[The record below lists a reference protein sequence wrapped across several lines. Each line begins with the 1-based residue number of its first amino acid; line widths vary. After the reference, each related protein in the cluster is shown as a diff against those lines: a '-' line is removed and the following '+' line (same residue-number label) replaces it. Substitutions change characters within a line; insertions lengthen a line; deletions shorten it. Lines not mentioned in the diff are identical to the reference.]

1 MDIMKKFRY
10 IFILLVCLSI
20 ALSANSMYSLTG
32 VKQVYPVVE
41 IMASKVPQN
50 YKSTI
55 LKELNILLTK
65 LDIDTKG
72 YSDRAIGVL
81 VSESYVDKHLVIT
94 MELLIGEQVRRL
106 DISEKTFALTYQN
119 RESFIVEDIDQLDE
133 YIEGSL
139 EELLDKFTMQYQEE
153 NKDIVKVRVK
163 EGDFASQMAYER
175 DYEKAIKRAK
185 KSKKDVMF
193 VLMANYCPWCRKFE
207 DRVLMKKDIN
217 DLVHKKYIPLILNR
231 EEGKFPKE
239 FNKSV
244 TPIVHFISYKD
255 SKSYKSVVGYNSR
268 DEFLY
273 ILQSSKKSP

>member
-133 YIEGSL
+133 YI
-139 EELLDKFTMQYQEE
+139 
-153 NKDIVKVRVK
+153 
-163 EGDFASQMAYER
+163 
-175 DYEKAIKRAK
+175 
-185 KSKKDVMF
+185 
-193 VLMANYCPWCRKFE
+193 
-207 DRVLMKKDIN
+207 
-217 DLVHKKYIPLILNR
+217 
-231 EEGKFPKE
+231 
-239 FNKSV
+239 
-244 TPIVHFISYKD
+244 
-255 SKSYKSVVGYNSR
+255 
-268 DEFLY
+268 
-273 ILQSSKKSP
+273 